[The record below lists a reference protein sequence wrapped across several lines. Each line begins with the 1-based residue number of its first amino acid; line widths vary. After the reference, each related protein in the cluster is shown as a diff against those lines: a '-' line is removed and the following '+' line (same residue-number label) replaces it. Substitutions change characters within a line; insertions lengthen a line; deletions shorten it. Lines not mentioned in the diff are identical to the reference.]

1 MGKIFDGIDEAL
13 IDWLERQHVFF
24 VATAPRN
31 GGHVN
36 CSPKGGDSFRVLGQR
51 RVAYLD
57 LTGSGIETIAHLKD
71 NGRIVLMFCAFEGP
85 PKIVRLH
92 GTGRVVQRD
101 EEGFEELLA
110 RYLPLD
116 DLDLVSARSVVVID
130 LDRISDSCGFGVPLM
145 HYEGERSQMEAWT
158 ENRLRKHGDG
168 ALIAYRIEKNLAS
181 IDGLTGLDGSL
192 LATDET
198 LSQERRLGL

>member
-1 MGKIFDGIDEAL
+1 
-13 IDWLERQHVFF
+13 
-24 VATAPRN
+24 
-31 GGHVN
+31 
-36 CSPKGGDSFRVLGQR
+36 
-51 RVAYLD
+51 
-57 LTGSGIETIAHLKD
+57 
-71 NGRIVLMFCAFEGP
+71 
-85 PKIVRLH
+85 
-92 GTGRVVQRD
+92 
-101 EEGFEELLA
+101 
-110 RYLPLD
+110 
-116 DLDLVSARSVVVID
+116 
-130 LDRISDSCGFGVPLM
+130 M